1 MYSPQRRLHSA
12 FANNTPPLTPN
23 TVSPSSP
30 IAPFAGGPTKSGRAA
45 PTLPRSISP
54 TSSAGQRPY
63 SLISSAQ
70 STFTS
75 DFPSEFGSIRIRKET
90 LNRGETPPPLPVN
103 SMSIPRKAPP
113 LVIDTSSPS
122 NAPKESAVTRSETA
136 KLSEVTGKVASRP
149 PRQPEVLT
157 TVNVH
162 PSSDQRSV
170 FSENSSE
177 HDIPS
182 QRLSEPNSSR
192 LLAPSSPVV
201 RAPIAPPRLSL
212 SAGPNEDGEW
222 SSTLLSS
229 FDREF
234 GLSEFSSFLSSPI
247 GPTPSTSE
255 RESDPTPDSPVLKT
269 PLAVGLPALS
279 SKGVPSILTPQSA
292 ASSTS
297 GLLDVDR
304 DDSRRDTLRPESLL
318 TPTPANALKYF
329 SASSL
334 LPTRSNS
341 IRSIISASSRDANS
355 SRGSLDD
362 VENASIANP
371 HLVRKVS
378 LSGKAHAIAVRAKR
392 RSATMKQSANGA
404 LPTLVPATPP
414 QPSAAANRL
423 TLNGAM
429 LSAAGP
435 LAAVTAGTTNA
446 KRRPPPIRE
455 TNVSPSPSAD
465 EPPTPGLTNNSRKS
479 TEHTDAS
486 SSIRSPMASPM
497 VPGFSK
503 GSSNSLPAR
512 EIYEDDED
520 DNAIMDDIT
529 SAYASDTFV
538 DDGRSTRRSTQV
550 RRESDVAYLR
560 NVPPGT
566 SLHAVHSSTPPH
578 SAANGSF
585 HLSIPSPVSP
595 SPASP
600 SSFSTTYAMYT
611 GAGSVSDEPGRKRPP
626 SLLGTQSLPRSPASA
641 APNSPMSVS
650 ALTPRASSSPQGAA
664 AQGRFSPNAGIGAA
678 SAGLQT
684 PVTPHPRRQV
694 SPLDKELPPP
704 PPIEDDAS
712 VVSLSK
718 TNTTQQQRGPTL
730 DSMDMMKSR
739 QLFAPLN
746 PYLSATDPL
755 VRFSDL
761 TQVAE
766 GQWGPV
772 YAARA
777 READTSVSGKSSSSG
792 SSTGSRFG
800 TLVAVKTIKVEEE
813 GSPKVATLASEL
825 AVMANVRHEH
835 VLFATGLFVSEDTLW
850 VEMELMER
858 SLADMLPLVEE
869 GLVVSEPEVARFT
882 SDVSSSH
889 VSSPASLILV
899 WYRYSPASHIW
910 KLFTLRIATY
920 ALTICFSR
928 GLVFS
933 SLVRFI
939 S

>member
-1 MYSPQRRLHSA
+1 M
-12 FANNTPPLTPN
+12 
-23 TVSPSSP
+23 
-30 IAPFAGGPTKSGRAA
+30 
-45 PTLPRSISP
+45 
-54 TSSAGQRPY
+54 
-63 SLISSAQ
+63 
-70 STFTS
+70 
-75 DFPSEFGSIRIRKET
+75 
-90 LNRGETPPPLPVN
+90 
-103 SMSIPRKAPP
+103 
-113 LVIDTSSPS
+113 
-122 NAPKESAVTRSETA
+122 
-136 KLSEVTGKVASRP
+136 KVASEPSRLP
-149 PRQPEVLT
+149 VAVLT
-157 TVNVH
+157 STNAH
-162 PSSDQRSV
+162 PSSDQRSA
-170 FSENSSE
+170 FSEDSSE
-177 HDIPS
+177 HDTSS
-182 QRLSEPNSSR
+182 QRLGEPNPSGSP
-192 LLAPSSPVV
+192 APSSPVT

-212 SAGPNEDGEW
+212 SAGPKEDDEW
-222 SSTLLSS
+222 SSSLLSS

-234 GLSEFSSFLSSPI
+234 GISEFSSFLSSPN
-247 GPTPSTSE
+247 GFTPSTSE

-279 SKGVPSILTPQSA
+279 FKGAPSISTPHSA
-292 ASSTS
+292 ASSSS

-304 DDSRRDTLRPESLL
+304 SYNRRDTLRPESLL
-318 TPTPANALKYF
+318 TPTPVNALKYF

-334 LPTRSNS
+334 LPQGSTRSNS
-341 IRSIISASSRDANS
+341 IRSVISASSRDANS

-378 LSGKAHAIAVRAKR
+378 VSGKAHAIAVRAKR
-392 RSATMKQSANGA
+392 RSGTMKQSSNGA
-404 LPTLVPATPP
+404 PPILVPAAPS
-414 QPSAAANRL
+414 QPASTANKL

-429 LSAAGP
+429 LSAAAP
-435 LAAVTAGTTNA
+435 LAAVMTGAATA

-455 TNVSPSPSAD
+455 MNVSPSPSAD

-503 GSSNSLPAR
+503 GSSNGPHTR

-538 DDGRSTRRSTQV
+538 DDSRSMRRSTQIQ
-550 RRESDVAYLR
+550 RESDVAYLR
-560 NVPPGT
+560 NVPPSGA
-566 SLHAVHSSTPPH
+566 SLHTVHASTPPH
-578 SAANGSF
+578 SAANGDF

-611 GAGSVSDEPGRKRPP
+611 GAGSVSEEPGRKRPP

-641 APNSPMSVS
+641 SPNSAMSVN

-664 AQGRFSPNAGIGAA
+664 AQGKLSPNAGIGAGLMIGAALGVA

-684 PVTPHPRRQV
+684 PVTPNHRRQPV

-704 PPIEDDAS
+704 PPIEDGAS
-712 VVSLSK
+712 VVSSSK
-718 TNTTQQQRGPTL
+718 TNITQQQRRTNL
-730 DSMDMMKSR
+730 DLMDMMKSR

-792 SSTGSRFG
+792 SSTASRFG
-800 TLVAVKTIKVEEE
+800 TLIAVKTIKVEEE
-813 GSPKVATLASEL
+813 GSPKVAALASEL

-869 GLVVSEPEVARFT
+869 GLVVSEPEVARFA
-882 SDVSSSH
+882 SDVSTSLSN
-889 VSSPASLILV
+889 VSSSRHSSL
-899 WYRYSPASHIW
+899 YATG
-910 KLFTLRIATY
+910 TLRPCI
-920 ALTICFSR
+920 SR
-928 GLVFS
+928 NS
-933 SLVRFI
+933 PHCPP
-939 S
+939 